1 MAGGEQPCDL
11 CNDSQTAGRPS
22 GVFNL
27 LCLGCCARL
36 VLSARPLRRAQEAML
51 ASIARMPGAPSRAQ
65 VLSHLQAGAH
75 SAQPNGPCSAESTPN
90 R

>member
-1 MAGGEQPCDL
+1 MAGGEQPCEL
-11 CNDSQTAGRPS
+11 CTQSQTAGPPS

-36 VLSARPLRRAQEAML
+36 VLSARPLRRVQEVML

-65 VLSHLQAGAH
+65 VLSHLQAVAP
-75 SAQPNGPCSAESTPN
+75 SAPPNGPCSAESTPN